1 MNMTRQLSLLKG
13 AERYVFRYRVGDEA
27 EVIQSFA
34 TFASDTNRDFD
45 WFDAAVLSYQMG
57 RRLETEMGEI
67 ETSP

>member
-1 MNMTRQLSLLKG
+1 MSIMRQLSLLKG

-45 WFDAAVLSYQMG
+45 WFDAAVLSHQMG
-57 RRLETEMGEI
+57 DHMHKQLKNLMPE
-67 ETSP
+67 